1 MERYQ
6 KIERSIITTYR
17 SKIWS
22 KFIKAIK
29 EFELIINQVIKK
41 EDEK

>member
-1 MERYQ
+1 MKYIYFLNNIND
-6 KIERSIITTYR
+6 KIYDD
-17 SKIWS
+17 KNL
-22 KFIKAIK
+22 FDIK